1 VRGAR
6 HSVDGD
12 SSISRRTSE
21 FLSPLILLIIESTE
35 QHYYI
40 IMQFRSQTEGFGSGI
55 SAAMLGSGGGYVE
68 ELG

>member
-1 VRGAR
+1 MGIPAYLVE
-6 HSVDGD
+6 
-12 SSISRRTSE
+12 RRSFAE
-21 FLSPLILLIIESTE
+21 YRVSPLILLIIESTE